1 MITWRSSKGSEL
13 CTVKNMTAVDDQ
25 LAAFETRLT
34 AQLQYALFVNINLDY
49 WEELDEL
56 DNVSVQ
62 VISDIAHDVFE
73 PLLNVYT
80 GTPVVPLLEGCR
92 LLIEHALLAS
102 MNVPF
107 PRDPILHVHRVVANM
122 LNIFIR
128 TTYAQLR
135 TEMIMANHNA
145 QVLQRV
151 WREAVTNPARLA
163 CRRRLMREF
172 DEAAAYSRAA
182 LSNQCTGIC

>member
-1 MITWRSSKGSEL
+1 
-13 CTVKNMTAVDDQ
+13 MTAVDDQ
-25 LAAFETRLT
+25 IDAFETRLT
-34 AQLQYALFVNINLDY
+34 AHLQYALFVNINLDY

-56 DNVSVQ
+56 DNISVQ
-62 VISDIAHDVFE
+62 VIRDIVHDVFQ

-80 GTPVVPLLEGCR
+80 LTPVVPILEGCQ

-107 PRDPILHVHRVVANM
+107 PRDPILHVHRVVQNM
-122 LNIFIR
+122 QGIFTR

-135 TEMIMANHNA
+135 TEMIMANHHV

-151 WREAVTNPARLA
+151 WREANTNPTRLP
-163 CRRRLMREF
+163 CKRRLEREF
-172 DEAAAYSRAA
+172 HEAMAYSRDA
-182 LSNQCTGIC
+182 LSTQCIGTF